1 MGTDTTSPPGAV
13 RAHEG
18 MAAFM
23 RCVRSRSAVNNDTD
37 NRAKGGSSMLHIR
50 KLGSVCLAAL
60 FLAVAIVFSQGASAQ
75 DKDLIRCAYPY
86 WFGFAPV
93 PVAIAL
99 GYYEEEGLEVTTVF
113 DNDRANVLPAL
124 EIGDLDC
131 TMRTIGEHMS
141 RPLAADSDLVVIGV
155 IDVSVGADGVVG
167 APGIDKVT
175 DLVGKVFAGE
185 INHPGTIMTAH
196 ALKQA
201 GYDFNKDVKVR
212 LIATDDG
219 QAVFEDEEVAAVAT
233 WEPMLSEIVANTSR
247 KGSKIL
253 LSSADFNGLIT
264 DVIIVNKTDY
274 EADREKYAKFMRGIY
289 RAVDL
294 YNNDPEAFLAA
305 AAPNY
310 DVTPDQMK
318 ADLGGV
324 YYTSYEDA
332 LEFFGIGQEP
342 KLKDVIDGLN
352 AINVD
357 LDLMDEAIA
366 YEAIADP
373 TLTEG
378 LFDGKTR

>member
-1 MGTDTTSPPGAV
+1 M
-13 RAHEG
+13 
-18 MAAFM
+18 
-23 RCVRSRSAVNNDTD
+23 
-37 NRAKGGSSMLHIR
+37 IR
-50 KLGSVCLAAL
+50 KSTMPTHTLLSSLLTVAAML
-60 FLAVAIVFSQGASAQ
+60 VSTSAAMAE
-75 DKDLIRCAYPY
+75 DRIRCAYPY

-93 PVAIAL
+93 PVAIEL
-99 GYYEEEGLEVTTVF
+99 GYFAEEGLEVDTVF
-113 DNDRANVLPAL
+113 DNDRANVMPGL

-141 RPLAADSDLVVIGV
+141 RPLTADSNLVVIGV

-167 APGIDKVT
+167 APGIESVT
-175 DLVGKVFAGE
+175 DLIGKTFAGE
-185 INHPGTIMTAH
+185 INHPGTLMTAH

-201 GYDFNKDVKVR
+201 GHSFDDVNVR

-219 QAVFEDEEVAAVAT
+219 QAVFEDPEVAAVAT

-247 KGSKIL
+247 KGSKVL

-264 DVIIVNKTDY
+264 DVVIVNKSDY
-274 EADREKYAKFMRGIY
+274 EANREKYAKFMRGIY

-294 YNNDPEAFLAA
+294 YNNDEAAFLAA

-310 DVTPDQMK
+310 DVTPDLMK

-332 LEFFGIGQEP
+332 LEFFGVGGQSP
-342 KLKDVIDGLN
+342 KLKDVVAGLN
-352 AINVD
+352 DINVD
-357 LDLMDEAIA
+357 LDLMDAPIA
-366 YEAIADP
+366 YEAMVDP

>member
-1 MGTDTTSPPGAV
+1 MVHTRKMLIGAV
-13 RAHEG
+13 I
-18 MAAFM
+18 
-23 RCVRSRSAVNNDTD
+23 
-37 NRAKGGSSMLHIR
+37 SSLLAMTTMLV
-50 KLGSVCLAAL
+50 SMSAAL
-60 FLAVAIVFSQGASAQ
+60 AE
-75 DKDLIRCAYPY
+75 DRIRCAYPY

-93 PVAIAL
+93 PVAIEL
-99 GYYEEEGLEVTTVF
+99 GYFAEEDLEVETVF
-113 DNDRANVLPAL
+113 DNDRANVMPGL
-124 EIGDLDC
+124 EIGDIDC

-167 APGIDKVT
+167 APGIESVT
-175 DLVGKVFAGE
+175 DLIGKTFAGE
-185 INHPGTIMTAH
+185 INHPGTVMTAH

-201 GYDFNKDVKVR
+201 GHSFDEVNVR

-219 QAVFEDEEVAAVAT
+219 QAVFEDPEVAAVAT

-247 KGSKIL
+247 KGSKVL

-264 DVIIVNKTDY
+264 DVVIVNKSDY
-274 EADREKYAKFMRGIY
+274 EANREKYAKFMRGIY

-294 YNNDPEAFLAA
+294 YNKDEAAFLAA

-310 DVTPDQMK
+310 DVSPDQMQ

-332 LEFFGIGQEP
+332 LEFFGVGGGPP
-342 KLKDVIDGLN
+342 KLKSVVDGLSD
-352 AINVD
+352 INVD
-357 LDLMDEAIA
+357 LDLMDAAIP
-366 YEAIADP
+366 YEAMVDP
-373 TLTEG
+373 TLTDG

>member
-1 MGTDTTSPPGAV
+1 MTYA
-13 RAHEG
+13 
-18 MAAFM
+18 
-23 RCVRSRSAVNNDTD
+23 
-37 NRAKGGSSMLHIR
+37 R
-50 KLGSVCLAAL
+50 KFVSGWAAAL
-60 FLAVAIVFSQGASAQ
+60 LIVAATLLSQGSAAQ
-75 DKDLIRCAYPY
+75 AQDLIRCAYPY
-86 WFGFAPV
+86 WFGFAPT
-93 PVAIAL
+93 PVAMGM
-99 GYYEEEGLEVTTVF
+99 GYFEEEGLEVTTVF
-113 DNDRANVLPAL
+113 DNDRANVMPGL
-124 EIGDLDC
+124 EIGDIDC

-155 IDVSVGADGVVG
+155 IDVSVGADGVVAG
-167 APGIDKVT
+167 PGIDKVT
-175 DLVGKVFAGE
+175 DLVGKIFAGE

-201 GYDFNKDVKVR
+201 GYDFNKDVEVR
-212 LIATDDG
+212 MIATDD
-219 QAVFEDEEVAAVAT
+219 ASAIFEDSEVAAVAT

-264 DVIIVNKTDY
+264 DVVIVNKTDY
-274 EADREKYAKFMRGIY
+274 EANREKYAKFMRGIY

-294 YNNDPEAFLAA
+294 FNKDPQKFLEV
-305 AAPNY
+305 AAPTY

-332 LEFFGIGQEP
+332 LEFFGIGQSP
-342 KLKDVIDGLN
+342 KLKDVIESLT

-357 LDLMDEAIA
+357 LDLMDQAIA
-366 YEAIADP
+366 YEAIVDP
-373 TLTEG
+373 TLTDG

>member
-1 MGTDTTSPPGAV
+1 MNRTSGTLTRTV
-13 RAHEG
+13 I
-18 MAAFM
+18 
-23 RCVRSRSAVNNDTD
+23 
-37 NRAKGGSSMLHIR
+37 SSLLAIATILVPM
-50 KLGSVCLAAL
+50 SAAL
-60 FLAVAIVFSQGASAQ
+60 AE
-75 DKDLIRCAYPY
+75 DRIRCAYPY

-93 PVAIAL
+93 PVALEL
-99 GYYEEEGLEVTTVF
+99 GYFAEEGLEVETVF
-113 DNDRANVLPAL
+113 DNDRANVLPGL
-124 EIGDLDC
+124 EIGDLHC

-141 RPLAADSDLVVIGV
+141 RPLAVDSNLVVIGV

-167 APGIDKVT
+167 APGIESVT
-175 DLVGKVFAGE
+175 DLIGKTFAGE
-185 INHPGTIMTAH
+185 INHPGTLMTAH

-201 GYDFNKDVKVR
+201 GHSFDEVNVR

-264 DVIIVNKTDY
+264 DVVIVNKSDY
-274 EADREKYAKFMRGIY
+274 EANREKYAKFMRGIY

-294 YNNDPEAFLAA
+294 YNKDEAAFLAA

-310 DVTPDQMK
+310 DVTPELMK

-332 LEFFGIGQEP
+332 LEFFGVGGQPP
-342 KLKDVIDGLN
+342 KLKDVVAGLN
-352 AINVD
+352 DINVD
-357 LDLMDEAIA
+357 LDLMDAPIP
-366 YEAIADP
+366 YEAMVDA
-373 TLTEG
+373 TLTDG

>member
-1 MGTDTTSPPGAV
+1 MRFARTVLSCS
-13 RAHEG
+13 
-18 MAAFM
+18 AA
-23 RCVRSRSAVNNDTD
+23 
-37 NRAKGGSSMLHIR
+37 
-50 KLGSVCLAAL
+50 
-60 FLAVAIVFSQGASAQ
+60 AVATAAAMLFVQTPAAQ
-75 DKDLIRCAYPY
+75 AEELIRCAYPY
-86 WFGFAPV
+86 WFGFAPT
-93 PVAIAL
+93 PVARDM
-99 GYYEEEGLEVTTVF
+99 GYFKEEGLEVETVF
-113 DNDRANVLPAL
+113 DNDRANVMPGL
-124 EIGDLDC
+124 EIGDIDC

-141 RPLAADSDLVVIGV
+141 RPLAADSNLVVIGV

-167 APGIDKVT
+167 APGINEVT

-201 GYDFNKDVKVR
+201 GYDFNKDVEVR
-212 LIATDDG
+212 LIATDDAS
-219 QAVFEDEEVAAVAT
+219 AVFEDPDVAAVAT

-247 KGSKIL
+247 DGSHVL

-264 DVIIVNKTDY
+264 DVVIVNKTDY
-274 EADREKYAKFMRGIY
+274 EANREKYAAFMRGIY

-294 YNNDPEAFLAA
+294 YNKDPEKFLEV

-310 DVTPDQMK
+310 DVTPEQMK

-332 LEFFGIGQEP
+332 LEFFGIGQDP
-342 KLKDVIDGLN
+342 KLKDVVDGLN
-352 AINVD
+352 TINVD
-357 LDLMDEAIA
+357 LDLMDEKIE
-366 YEAIADP
+366 YEAMVDP

>member
-1 MGTDTTSPPGAV
+1 MSGWA
-13 RAHEG
+13 
-18 MAAFM
+18 
-23 RCVRSRSAVNNDTD
+23 
-37 NRAKGGSSMLHIR
+37 
-50 KLGSVCLAAL
+50 AAL
-60 FLAVAIVFSQGASAQ
+60 LIVAATLLSQGSAAQ
-75 DKDLIRCAYPY
+75 AQDLIRCAYPY
-86 WFGFAPV
+86 WFGFAPT
-93 PVAIAL
+93 PVAMGM
-99 GYYEEEGLEVTTVF
+99 GYFEEEGLEVTTVF
-113 DNDRANVLPAL
+113 DNDRANVMPGL
-124 EIGDLDC
+124 EIGDIDC

-155 IDVSVGADGVVG
+155 IDVSVGADGVVAG
-167 APGIDKVT
+167 PGIDKVT
-175 DLVGKVFAGE
+175 DLVGKIFAGE

-201 GYDFNKDVKVR
+201 GYDFNKDVEVR
-212 LIATDDG
+212 MIATDD
-219 QAVFEDEEVAAVAT
+219 ASAIFEDSEVAAVAT

-264 DVIIVNKTDY
+264 DVVIVNKTDY
-274 EADREKYAKFMRGIY
+274 EANREKYAKFMRGIY

-294 YNNDPEAFLAA
+294 FNKDPQKFLEV
-305 AAPNY
+305 AAPTY

-332 LEFFGIGQEP
+332 LEFFGIGQSP
-342 KLKDVIDGLN
+342 KLKDVIESLT

-357 LDLMDEAIA
+357 LDLMDQAIA
-366 YEAIADP
+366 YEAIVDP
-373 TLTEG
+373 TLTDG